1 MLLRAK
7 IQTQMDD
14 LQSIPGIG
22 PRIARDLK
30 DLGFCHVEDLRN
42 QDPENMYKDLC
53 EIRGTHID
61 RCILYVFRCAVY
73 FANNERHEPKLLK
86 WWSWKD
92 KKRSP
97 I

>member
-1 MLLRAK
+1 
-7 IQTQMDD
+7 MDD
-14 LQSIPGIG
+14 LRCIPGIG
-22 PRIARDLK
+22 PVIARDLK
-30 DLGFCHVEDLRN
+30 DLGFWRVEDLRN
-42 QDPENMYKDLC
+42 QDLWQMYKNLC
-53 EIRGTHID
+53 ELRGTHID
-61 RCILYVFRCAVY
+61 RCILYVFRCALY